1 MQIFLVQDGRV
12 EGRVLISSCEGTTS
26 CWVTTNRTL
35 EPTKKDIPHSKTRS
49 HKEMVGGAQ
58 SWWNQIWYPLGG
70 WLTKWRTITP
80 KKFSHCCEPH
90 VRLPSLGIQQ
100 RDCRFPDSPGNLTL
114 KASRTGL
121 QGFHKTGGNKR
132 LQPWRAQTK
141 FSSYYFPQR
150 KGASVGGS
158 RVEEVWVRR
167 GSPQGMGA
175 TSLGRSSL
183 GYALLEVA
191 STQPQT

>member
-1 MQIFLVQDGRV
+1 MQIFLVQDGRA

-26 CWVTTNRTL
+26 CWVTIDRTL

-58 SWWNQIWYPLGG
+58 SWWNQIRYPLGG

-80 KKFSHCCEPH
+80 KKFSHCCEPR

-121 QGFHKTGGNKR
+121 QGFHKTEETRDSSLGGHKQNF
-132 LQPWRAQTK
+132 PHTK
-141 FSSYYFPQR
+141 TQR

-158 RVEEVWVRR
+158 HVEEVWVRR

-191 STQPQT
+191 STQP